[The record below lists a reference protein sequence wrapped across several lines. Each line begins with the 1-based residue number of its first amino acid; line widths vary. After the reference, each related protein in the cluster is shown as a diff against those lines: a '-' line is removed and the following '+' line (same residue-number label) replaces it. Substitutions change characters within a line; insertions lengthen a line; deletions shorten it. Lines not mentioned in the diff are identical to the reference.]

1 MIRVTVE
8 LIPSEEGEGSRQL
21 LSEMCIAT
29 TGVGVEEDT
38 RNYEAVSYV
47 LKPDGRTQVVG
58 KKVKNFTNEQ
68 SVLEL
73 VREVLNSQDEN
84 LREITKANELLART
98 KLMVGVG

>member
-38 RNYEAVSYV
+38 RNYQAVSYV

>member
-1 MIRVTVE
+1 VIRVTVE

-29 TGVGVEEDT
+29 TGVGFEEDT
-38 RNYEAVSYV
+38 RNYEAVSYI

-73 VREVLNSQDEN
+73 VREVLNSRDEN
-84 LREITKANELLART
+84 LREIAKANELLART

>member
-38 RNYEAVSYV
+38 RNYEAVSYI

>member
-1 MIRVTVE
+1 VIRVTVE

-29 TGVGVEEDT
+29 TGVGVAENT
-38 RNYEAVSYV
+38 RNYQAVSYI

-73 VREVLNSQDEN
+73 VREVLNSRDEN
-84 LREITKANELLART
+84 LRDIAKANELLART

>member
-1 MIRVTVE
+1 VIRVTVE

-29 TGVGVEEDT
+29 TGVGVVEDT
-38 RNYEAVSYV
+38 RNYQAVSYV